1 MSTRLLHLFWKL
13 LAVLAVQLL
22 LLNALHLMG
31 YATPLIIACVT
42 LNIERQTPRIPIL
55 LWGFA
60 TGFLFDIFSNTTGIG
75 MATCT
80 LVAMMQPTLLH
91 WHMPRNAEDEILPSF
106 RSMGTPRYLL
116 YIFSTMLLC
125 HAVFY
130 ALDAFTLAN
139 WRLTLTAI
147 AVGTL
152 VATLIVAI
160 GEALTQRHKH

>member
-1 MSTRLLHLFWKL
+1 MSTRLLSLLWRL
-13 LAVLAVQLL
+13 LAVLVVQLL
-22 LLNALHLMG
+22 LLNGLHLMG
-31 YATPLIIACVT
+31 YATPLIIGCVT
-42 LNIERQTPRIPIL
+42 MDIERQTPRIPIL

-60 TGFLFDIFSNTTGIG
+60 TGALFDICSNTTGIG

-80 LVAMMQPTLLH
+80 LVAMMQPALLR
-91 WHMPRNAEDEILPSF
+91 WHTPRNAEEALRPSF
-106 RSMGTPRYLL
+106 RTMGTLRYLG

-147 AVGTL
+147 AAGTL
-152 VATLIVAI
+152 TATAIVAAA
-160 GEALTQRHKH
+160 EALTQRHKH